1 MYLAI
6 DIGNTNTKFFLFSDE
21 KLIEKGN
28 FPNERKIKAIEKVCT
43 SYKIG
48 AIIYSVPT
56 VEELYPEEDNEEILA
71 KYKNIRDAVIYEELQ
86 KYGLV
91 TKKERVQQLTDIELM
106 DLGVNYPDDKE
117 VQAQIEALNLQ

>member
-48 AIIYSVPT
+48 AIIYSNVS
-56 VEELYPEEDNEEILA
+56 NS
-71 KYKNIRDAVIYEELQ
+71 Q
-86 KYGLV
+86 
-91 TKKERVQQLTDIELM
+91 
-106 DLGVNYPDDKE
+106 
-117 VQAQIEALNLQ
+117 

>member
-28 FPNERKIKAIEKVCT
+28 FPNERKIKAIEEVCT

-48 AIIYSVPT
+48 AIIYSNVS
-56 VEELYPEEDNEEILA
+56 
-71 KYKNIRDAVIYEELQ
+71 
-86 KYGLV
+86 
-91 TKKERVQQLTDIELM
+91 
-106 DLGVNYPDDKE
+106 
-117 VQAQIEALNLQ
+117 NLSLIHI